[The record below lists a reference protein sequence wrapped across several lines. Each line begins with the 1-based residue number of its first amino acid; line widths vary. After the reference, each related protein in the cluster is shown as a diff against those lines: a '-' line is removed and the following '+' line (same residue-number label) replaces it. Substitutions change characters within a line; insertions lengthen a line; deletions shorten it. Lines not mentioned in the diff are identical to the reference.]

1 MQWSEGLICVF
12 CIYLMIKVYIFE
24 NMMKK
29 YYLLSL
35 ILVIA
40 AKVHAE
46 PSTVLQNVYGRQTT
60 SLNGYWQIIVDP
72 FDNGYY
78 DYRLKINPN
87 GFFKNAKPRD
97 KSDLVEYS
105 FDSSHQLAVPG
116 DWNTQDDKLFF
127 YEGSIWYKKDFTYNK
142 KSDKRLFLYFG
153 AVNYLANVYLNGEPL
168 GTHEGGFTPFHFD
181 ITDKVK
187 DGDNFVV
194 LRVNNIRKPENVP
207 TVNFDWWNYG
217 GITRDVLLV
226 ETPEIFV
233 DDYLLQL
240 PKGKYNEIAGYVKLN
255 KPQAGVA
262 VTLRV
267 PELNVNQKMLTD
279 NEGKAFFSYKV
290 KPLLWSP
297 ENPKRYDVE
306 IQTNDEVIKD
316 KIGFRQIETQG
327 KSILLNGKKTFLRG
341 ISIHEEAPFR
351 QGRIYSEEESKI
363 LLGWAKELGCNFVR
377 LAHYPHNEHMV
388 RAAEEMGLMVWS
400 EIPVYWTIQWDNPD
414 TYANASRQLSD
425 MMERDKNRCAIIVW
439 SVANETP
446 HSEARDKFLTGLA
459 QQVRE
464 KDQTRLLSMAM
475 EVTGTRNNVSRVED
489 NMSRHVD
496 IISFNNYL
504 GWYGGSAEDC
514 KTRQWE
520 IPYDKPFFVSEFG
533 GGALQGLHGDKD
545 QRWTEEYQ
553 EELYRN
559 TLEMY
564 NRVEGFAGASP
575 WILMD
580 FRSPR
585 RQLNGIQD
593 FFNRKGV
600 ISERGMKKKAFYVL
614 QRFYQQKKEEFNVKD
629 H

>member
-1 MQWSEGLICVF
+1 
-12 CIYLMIKVYIFE
+12 
-24 NMMKK
+24 MKK
-29 YYLLSL
+29 FYLFSL
-35 ILVIA
+35 ILSVTVIVNA
-40 AKVHAE
+40 QS
-46 PSTVLQNVYGRQTT
+46 STVLQNVYGRQVT

-105 FDSSHQLAVPG
+105 FDSSRQLAVPG

-127 YEGSIWYKKDFTYNK
+127 YEGSIWYKKDFAYNK
-142 KSDKRLFLYFG
+142 KSGKRLFLYFG

-194 LRVNNIRKPENVP
+194 LRVNNVRKPENVP

-240 PKGKYNEIAGYVKLN
+240 PKGKYNEIVGYVKLN

-262 VTLRV
+262 VTLRI
-267 PELNVNQKMLTD
+267 PELNVNRQLLTD
-279 NEGKAFFSYKV
+279 KEGRASFSCKV
-290 KPLLWSP
+290 KLELWTP
-297 ENPKRYDVE
+297 ENPKRYTVE
-306 IQTNDEVIKD
+306 IQTENEIVKD

-327 KSILLNGKKTFLRG
+327 KNILLNGKKTFLRG

-388 RAAEEMGLMVWS
+388 RTAEEMGLMVWS
-400 EIPVYWTIQWDNPD
+400 EIPVYWTIQWDNPN
-414 TYANASRQLSD
+414 TYANASRQLND

-446 HSEARDKFLTGLA
+446 HSDARDKFLTGLA

-489 NMSRHVD
+489 NMSSYVD

-504 GWYGGSAEDC
+504 GWYGGSPEDC

-533 GGALQGLHGDKD
+533 GGALQGLHGNND

-553 EELYRN
+553 AELYRN

-564 NRVEGFAGASP
+564 NRVEGFAGTSP

-614 QRFYQQKKEEFNVKD
+614 QQFYRQKKEEFNVKG